1 MANENEIKIMKG
13 NLKLYVF
20 DCFDFNELKK
30 VCAVICDLGYS
41 CTFLEN
47 GAIIFQKEVNEK

>member
-1 MANENEIKIMKG
+1 M
-13 NLKLYVF
+13 NLKIGF
-20 DCFDFNELKK
+20 P
-30 VCAVICDLGYS
+30 AICDLGYS